1 MFRILWIPGEC
12 KAFKETFMKC
22 LRVSSFDNSKCR
34 LQSKAY
40 LECRMEQWVFNVLFL
55 MKCWVNEII
64 CLLSSCVAVSSWQRN
79 HWKNWDS
86 KTCQILL
93 PDKQTKTANTDTAPF
108 HNVVYIQTCVCGMW
122 DKSVQTILIECPR
135 IVYTMSNIRRYC

>member
-64 CLLSSCVAVSSWQRN
+64 CLLSFFPFILRRSQLMTKEPLEKLGFKDLSDPPPRQANEDCQHWHGTLPQCCIYPNLCVWNVGQ
-79 HWKNWDS
+79 K
-86 KTCQILL
+86 C
-93 PDKQTKTANTDTAPF
+93 ANNFDWMSQDCIY
-108 HNVVYIQTCVCGMW
+108 NV
-122 DKSVQTILIECPR
+122 
-135 IVYTMSNIRRYC
+135 